1 MLLSVPVMC
10 ASDGFSDDDVA
21 ELLSLPVLRQRKI
34 IHVDMDAFYASV
46 EQLDD
51 PSLKGKPIVVGG
63 SRERGVVAAASYEAR
78 RFGVRSAM
86 PSVTA
91 RRLCRDLV
99 FVPPRFDRYREI
111 SRIVQGIFEEY
122 TPLVEPMSLDEAY
135 LDVTDDI
142 RAMGSAM
149 RTAEAIRRDI
159 LDRTGLTASAGVSFN
174 KFLAKMASDMRKP
187 DGLFVIRPERAADL
201 VAGIDVAKFHG
212 IGPATAARMKA
223 MGIHTG
229 ADLRMRDAVELGA
242 EFGKSGRHFHEIA
255 WGRDDRP
262 VIPDRE
268 RKSFGSERTFLR
280 DLRERADLVEALRDI
295 LESVWSDRERTGRM
309 GRTVTLKMKYSDFR
323 LISRS
328 KTDHV
333 AICDRAWLDATA
345 TGLLDGLL
353 PVHKGVRLIGVSV
366 SNLVEAD
373 RCMSGQMPL
382 L

>member
-1 MLLSVPVMC
+1 M
-10 ASDGFSDDDVA
+10 A
-21 ELLSLPVLRQRKI
+21 ETPSSAAPRQRKI

-51 PSLKGKPIVVGG
+51 PSLKGRPIVVGG

-111 SRIVQGIFEEY
+111 SRIVQGVFEEY

-135 LDVTDDI
+135 LDVTEDI

-149 RTAEAIRRDI
+149 RTGEAIRRDI
-159 LDRTGLTASAGVSFN
+159 LARTGLTASAGVSCN

-229 ADLRMRDAVELGA
+229 ADLRVRDASELAA
-242 EFGKSGRHFHEIA
+242 EFGKAGHHFREIA
-255 WGRDDRP
+255 WGRDERP
-262 VIPDRE
+262 VVPDRE

-280 DLRERADLVEALRDI
+280 DLRERADLVDALADI

-323 LISRS
+323 LVSRS
-328 KTDHV
+328 RTDHV

-353 PVHKGVRLIGVSV
+353 PAPRGVRLIGVSV
-366 SNLVEAD
+366 SNLVEAE
-373 RCMSGQMPL
+373 RCLSGQMPL

>member
-1 MLLSVPVMC
+1 MAPCRRDPLGRHREGFGRGHEGRLVAHDVVEEAGEKSGVPGAGPQGVGGH
-10 ASDGFSDDDVA
+10 AGGI
-21 ELLSLPVLRQRKI
+21 EEGIETL
-34 IHVDMDAFYASV
+34 
-46 EQLDD
+46 
-51 PSLKGKPIVVGG
+51 VVG
-63 SRERGVVAAASYEAR
+63 
-78 RFGVRSAM
+78 
-86 PSVTA
+86 
-91 RRLCRDLV
+91 
-99 FVPPRFDRYREI
+99 
-111 SRIVQGIFEEY
+111 
-122 TPLVEPMSLDEAY
+122 
-135 LDVTDDI
+135 
-142 RAMGSAM
+142 
-149 RTAEAIRRDI
+149 
-159 LDRTGLTASAGVSFN
+159 
-174 KFLAKMASDMRKP
+174 
-187 DGLFVIRPERAADL
+187 
-201 VAGIDVAKFHG
+201 
-212 IGPATAARMKA
+212 
-223 MGIHTG
+223 
-229 ADLRMRDAVELGA
+229 
-242 EFGKSGRHFHEIA
+242 RHP
-255 WGRDDRP
+255 GQ
-262 VIPDRE
+262 DRE